1 MALLVNG
8 SFVENGGSSSG
19 LIFDR
24 LEITKPANKLDYILN
39 NNLDTSGIQIAGFYK
54 GNDTEYSRD
63 VTSECVFNP
72 PSGSPL
78 PSKGTVP
85 VTISCNDLANTCT
98 TSYNVNVKLSVDRYG
113 TLSGSYEPAYDVIGA
128 STGNYAI
135 FGGGN
140 TEEGI
145 DNGVTAY
152 DSDLV
157 ATTATSF
164 SQGLCDSAT
173 ASIGQ
178 YALIAGGETDSGAS
192 TKVYT
197 YNTSLVQGTTLS
209 LSKSRY
215 AVSGASN
222 SNYAIFAGGYL
233 NPNSF
238 NTVEAYNAALVRSI
252 PGTLGNAVSSPG
264 AASVKNNMV
273 IFAGGN
279 NDSTSVDAYNAS
291 LVKFPVAQ
299 LEVGRSPEG
308 ASTNSY
314 AIFAG
319 GSIGA
324 SGSDVVDAYNNSL
337 VRTTVTPLSEKRR
350 LFGKA
355 SLNGYAIFAG
365 GDGVG
370 GYMNTSSTVDTYDD
384 TLMRNT
390 PTPLAAGRRYASGAT
405 VGDYAIFVG
414 GLHNNNHSNATDVY
428 YDYTKQEA
436 V

>member
-1 MALLVNG
+1 MALLMNG
-8 SFVENGGSSSG
+8 NLVENGSSSSG

-24 LEITKPANKLDYILN
+24 LEIIKPANKLDYILN

-85 VTISCNDLANTCT
+85 VTISCSDLENTCT

-113 TLSGSYEPAYDVIGA
+113 TLSGSYEPAYYVIGA

-135 FGGGN
+135 FGGGKTKN
-140 TEEGI
+140 GI
-145 DNGVTAY
+145 DDGVTAY

-164 SQGLCDSAT
+164 RQGLCDSAT

-197 YNTSLVQGTTLS
+197 YNTSLVQGS
-209 LSKSRY
+209 ASALSKGRF
-215 AVSGASN
+215 AISGASN
-222 SNYAIFAGGYL
+222 AKYAIFGGGYL
-233 NPNSF
+233 YPNDF
-238 NTVEAYNAALVRSI
+238 NTVEAYNTNLVRSI
-252 PGTLGNAVSSPG
+252 PAALSDRGSSPG
-264 AASVKNNMV
+264 AASINDEFV
-273 IFAGGN
+273 IFAGGDN
-279 NDSTSVDAYNAS
+279 ESTVVEAYNTS
-291 LVKFPVAQ
+291 LTKVSAGQ
-299 LEVGRSPEG
+299 LEVGRSPIG
-308 ASTNSY
+308 ASTNNH

-319 GSIGA
+319 GSVGA
-324 SGSDVVDAYNNSL
+324 WGSDVTDAYDSSL
-337 VRTTVTPLSEKRR
+337 VRTTIAPITESRR
-350 LFGKA
+350 LFAGA

-365 GDGVG
+365 GDTGNNYG
-370 GYMNTSSTVDTYDD
+370 DSTAVDTYND
-384 TLMRNT
+384 TLIRNT
-390 PTPLAAGRRYASGAT
+390 PSPLSDRRHYLAGAT

-414 GLHNNNHSNATDVY
+414 GTNRNGASDATDIY

>member
-1 MALLVNG
+1 M
-8 SFVENGGSSSG
+8 
-19 LIFDR
+19 
-24 LEITKPANKLDYILN
+24 EITKPADKLDYILN
-39 NNLDTSGIQIAGFYK
+39 NNLDTSGIQVTGFYK

-63 VTSECVFNP
+63 VTSKCVFNP

-85 VTISCNDLANTCT
+85 VTISCNDLENTCT

-140 TEEGI
+140 TKNGI

-157 ATTATSF
+157 ATAATSF
-164 SQGLCDSAT
+164 SQGLCGSAT
-173 ASIGQ
+173 ASLEQ
-178 YALIAGGETDSGAS
+178 YALIAGGETNSGAS

-222 SNYAIFAGGYL
+222 AKYAIFGGGYL
-233 NPNSF
+233 YPNDF
-238 NTVEAYNAALVRSI
+238 NTVEAYNTNLIRSI
-252 PGTLGNAVSSPG
+252 PAALLDGGSSPG
-264 AASVKNNMV
+264 AASVNDEFV
-273 IFAGGN
+273 IFAGGGN
-279 NDSTSVDAYNAS
+279 ESTVVEAYNTS
-291 LVKFPVAQ
+291 LVKVSTGQ
-299 LEVGRSPEG
+299 LEVGRSPIG
-308 ASTNSY
+308 ASTNNH

-319 GSIGA
+319 GSVGA
-324 SGSDVVDAYNNSL
+324 WGSDVTDAYDSSL
-337 VRTTVTPLSEKRR
+337 VRTTITPIAKSWR
-350 LFGKA
+350 LFAGT

-365 GDGVG
+365 GDTGNNYG
-370 GYMNTSSTVDTYDD
+370 DSTTVDTYND
-384 TLMRNT
+384 TLIRNT
-390 PTPLAAGRRYASGAT
+390 PSPLSDGRHYLAEAT

-414 GLHNNNHSNATDVY
+414 GSNRNGISDATDVY

>member
-8 SFVENGGSSSG
+8 DFVRNGSSSSG

-24 LEITKPANKLDYILN
+24 LEITKPADKLDYILN
-39 NNLDTSGIQIAGFYK
+39 NNLDTSGIQVAGFYK

-85 VTISCNDLANTCT
+85 VTISCSDLENTCT

-113 TLSGSYEPAYDVIGA
+113 ALSGSYEPAYYVIGA

-135 FGGGN
+135 FGGGKTKN
-140 TEEGI
+140 GI
-145 DNGVTAY
+145 DDGVTAY

-164 SQGLCDSAT
+164 SRGLCDSAT

-178 YALIAGGETDSGAS
+178 YALIAGGETDND
-192 TKVYT
+192 TPQRKVYT
-197 YNTSLVQGTTLS
+197 YNISLVQGS
-209 LSKSRY
+209 ASALSKGRY

-222 SNYAIFAGGYL
+222 AEYAIFGGGYL
-233 NPNSF
+233 YPNDF
-238 NTVEAYNAALVRSI
+238 NTVEAYNANLVRTI
-252 PGTLGNAVSSPG
+252 PATLSDAKSSPG
-264 AASVKNNMV
+264 AASVNNTFV
-273 IFAGGN
+273 VFAGGGN
-279 NDSTSVDAYNAS
+279 ESTVVDAYNTS
-291 LVKFPVAQ
+291 LVKLSAGQ
-299 LEVGRSPEG
+299 LEVGRSPIG
-308 ASTNSY
+308 ASTNSH

-319 GSIGA
+319 GSVGA
-324 SGSDVVDAYNNSL
+324 WGSDVTDAYDSSL
-337 VRTTVTPLSEKRR
+337 VRTTITPIAESRR
-350 LFGKA
+350 LFAGA

-365 GDGVG
+365 GDTGNNYG
-370 GYMNTSSTVDTYDD
+370 DSTIVDTYND
-384 TLMRNT
+384 TLIRNT
-390 PTPLAAGRRYASGAT
+390 PSPLSDGRHYLAEAT

-414 GLHNNNHSNATDVY
+414 GVHKNNHSNATDIY